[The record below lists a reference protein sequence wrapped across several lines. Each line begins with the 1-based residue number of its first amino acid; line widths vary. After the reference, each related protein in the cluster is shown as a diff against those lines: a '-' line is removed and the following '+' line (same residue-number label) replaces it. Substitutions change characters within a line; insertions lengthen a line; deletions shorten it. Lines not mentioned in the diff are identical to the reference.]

1 MGHKSNAYTST
12 SLLNSS
18 ASGQEN
24 GYRIALSNGSLSAI
38 YKVEHGRS
46 TLKRADSDE
55 SWTLNGNQL
64 IKTEQEHGITET
76 TVYTDSDGNGIYT
89 RQSQS
94 STASQDGSSLSL
106 STSQEGYRFDISN
119 GSVLAVYEMEH
130 GRSQLKRIDA
140 NDTWAVSNGQVS
152 KTEQEHGVTQTTV
165 YTDSD
170 GDGVYQAASSRSTDG
185 TICLSGVSDDASWAG

>member
-1 MGHKSNAYTST
+1 MGHKSNTYAST
-12 SLLNSS
+12 SSLSS
-18 ASGQEN
+18 STAGQEN
-24 GYRIALSNGSLSAI
+24 GYRVALSNGSLSAI

-55 SWTLNGNQL
+55 SWALNGNQL
-64 IKTEQEHGITET
+64 VKTEQEHGIIET

-94 STASQDGSSLSL
+94 STSSHDGNSLTV

-119 GSVLAVYEMEH
+119 GSVLAVYEIEH

-140 NDTWAVSNGQVS
+140 DETWVVSNGQVS
-152 KTEQEHGVTQTTV
+152 KIEQEHGATHTTV

-170 GDGVYQAASSRSTDG
+170 GDGVYQAVRTGSDDG
-185 TICLSGVSDDASWAG
+185 TIRLSGVNDDTGWPG

>member
-1 MGHKSNAYTST
+1 MGHKSNTYAST
-12 SLLNSS
+12 SSLSS
-18 ASGQEN
+18 STSGQEN

-55 SWTLNGNQL
+55 SWALNGNQL

-76 TVYTDSDGNGIYT
+76 TVYADSDGNGIYT

-94 STASQDGSSLSL
+94 STASQDGSSL

-140 NDTWAVSNGQVS
+140 NETWSVSNGQVS
-152 KTEQEHGVTQTTV
+152 KIEQEHRATQTTV

-170 GDGVYQAASSRSTDG
+170 GDGVYQAASSSSTDS
-185 TICLSGVSDDASWAG
+185 TIRLSGVSDDVSWAG

>member
-1 MGHKSNAYTST
+1 MGHKSNTYAST
-12 SLLNSS
+12 SSLSS
-18 ASGQEN
+18 STSGQEN

-38 YKVEHGRS
+38 YKVEPGRS

-55 SWTLNGNQL
+55 SWALNGNQL
-64 IKTEQEHGITET
+64 IKSEQEHGITET
-76 TVYTDSDGNGIYT
+76 TVYTDSDGKGIYT

-94 STASQDGSSLSL
+94 STASQDGSSLS
-106 STSQEGYRFDISN
+106 TSQEGYRFATSS

-130 GRSQLKRIDA
+130 GRSQLKRLDA

>member
-1 MGHKSNAYTST
+1 MGHKSNTYAST
-12 SLLNSS
+12 ASLGSSS
-18 ASGQEN
+18 AGQEN
-24 GYRIALSNGSLSAI
+24 GYRIELSNGSLSAI

-55 SWTLNGNQL
+55 SWGLNGNQL
-64 IKTEQEHGITET
+64 VKTEQEHGVTQT
-76 TVYTDSDGNGIYT
+76 TVYTDSNGDGVYT
-89 RQSQS
+89 QQGQS
-94 STASQDGSSLSL
+94 STTSHDGGSQTI

-140 NDTWAVSNGQVS
+140 NETWSVSNGQVS
-152 KTEQEHGVTQTTV
+152 KIEQEHGATQTTV

-170 GDGVYQAASSRSTDG
+170 GDGVYQAASSSSTDS
-185 TICLSGVSDDASWAG
+185 TIRLSGVSDDVSWAG

>member
-1 MGHKSNAYTST
+1 MGHKSNTYAST
-12 SLLNSS
+12 SSLSS
-18 ASGQEN
+18 STSGQEN

-55 SWTLNGNQL
+55 SWALNGNQL
-64 IKTEQEHGITET
+64 VKTEQEHGVTQT

-94 STASQDGSSLSL
+94 STSSHDGSSLTV

-119 GSVLAVYEMEH
+119 GSVLAVYELEH

-140 NDTWAVSNGQVS
+140 NETWSVSNGQVS
-152 KTEQEHGVTQTTV
+152 KIEQEHGATHTTL

-170 GDGVYQAASSRSTDG
+170 GDGVYQAVRTGSDDG
-185 TICLSGVSDDASWAG
+185 AIRLSGVNDDTGWPG

>member
-1 MGHKSNAYTST
+1 MGHTQQRDSST
-12 SLLNSS
+12 LSS
-18 ASGQEN
+18 STQQD
-24 GYRIALSNGSLSAI
+24 GYRVALSDGSLSAI

-55 SWTLNGNQL
+55 SWALNGNQL
-64 IKTEQEHGITET
+64 VKTEQEHGIIET

-94 STASQDGSSLSL
+94 STSSHDGSSLTV

-119 GSVLAVYEMEH
+119 GSVLAVYELEH

-140 NDTWAVSNGQVS
+140 DETWVVSNGQVS
-152 KTEQEHGVTQTTV
+152 KIEQEHGTTHTTV

-170 GDGVYQAASSRSTDG
+170 GDGVYQAVRTGSDDG
-185 TICLSGVSDDASWAG
+185 AIRLSGVNDDTGWPG

>member
-1 MGHKSNAYTST
+1 MGHTSNAYTST

-55 SWTLNGNQL
+55 SWALNGNQL

-76 TVYTDSDGNGIYT
+76 TVYADSDGNGIYT

-94 STASQDGSSLSL
+94 STASQDGSSL

-140 NDTWAVSNGQVS
+140 NETWVASNGQVS
-152 KTEQEHGVTQTTV
+152 KTEQEHGVTHTTV

-170 GDGVYQAASSRSTDG
+170 GDGIYQAVRTGSDDG
-185 TICLSGVSDDASWAG
+185 TIRLSGVSDDAGWPG

>member
-1 MGHKSNAYTST
+1 MGHKSNTYAST
-12 SLLNSS
+12 SSLSS
-18 ASGQEN
+18 STSGQEN

-55 SWTLNGNQL
+55 SWALNGNQL
-64 IKTEQEHGITET
+64 VKTEQEHGVTQT

-94 STASQDGSSLSL
+94 STSSHDGSSLTV

-119 GSVLAVYEMEH
+119 GSVLAVYEIEH

-140 NDTWAVSNGQVS
+140 DEIWVVSNGQVS
-152 KTEQEHGVTQTTV
+152 KIEQEHGATHTTV

-170 GDGVYQAASSRSTDG
+170 GDGIYQAVRNGSDDG
-185 TICLSGVSDDASWAG
+185 AIRLSGVNDDTGWPG

>member
-1 MGHKSNAYTST
+1 MGHKQQRDSST
-12 SLLNSS
+12 LSS
-18 ASGQEN
+18 STQQD
-24 GYRIALSNGSLSAI
+24 GYRVALSDGSLSAI

-55 SWTLNGNQL
+55 SWALNGNQL

-76 TVYTDSDGNGIYT
+76 TVYADSDGNGIYT

-94 STASQDGSSLSL
+94 STSSNDGSGLSV
-106 STSQEGYRFDISN
+106 SASQEGYRFDISN
-119 GSVLAVYEMEH
+119 GSVLAVYETEH

-140 NDTWAVSNGQVS
+140 NETWVASNGQVS
-152 KTEQEHGVTQTTV
+152 KTEQEHGVTHTTV

-170 GDGVYQAASSRSTDG
+170 GDGVYQAVRTGSDDG
-185 TICLSGVSDDASWAG
+185 AIRLSGVSDDAGWPG